1 MIACFGKTAKCY
13 YAGYCGYITHAV
25 AGTEF
30 PSLYIHVYIS
40 ALLSLPAFFPALQTY
55 YGVNSTLSVR
65 RPSYKNNVCGFHH
78 FLWRFPTD
86 IIDTLITG
94 VFLIPLFNMNE
105 LYRVPVYPFA
115 TFLCTYTH
123 LKMPC
128 RHMPW
133 IIDLVENFIV
143 YKTIKPIHT
152 ILVFHWLGSMSSAC
166 YHVER
171 SYFCHRMQ
179 YIAQAEQWISISN
192 TGTLEKTSDKN
203 RLPNFCT

>member
-1 MIACFGKTAKCY
+1 MFWKNSQMLL
-13 YAGYCGYITHAV
+13 CGLLWVYNPCSGWYWV
-25 AGTEF
+25 
-30 PSLYIHVYIS
+30 SLFVYIYIAIVIAS
-40 ALLSLPAFFPALQTY
+40 CIFFPALQTY
-55 YGVNSTLSVR
+55 YGVNSTLSVDLHTKIMFVAFIIF
-65 RPSYKNNVCGFHH
+65 SGDSLLIF
-78 FLWRFPTD
+78 
-86 IIDTLITG
+86 IDTLITG

-192 TGTLEKTSDKN
+192 TGTLEKTRDKN

>member
-1 MIACFGKTAKCY
+1 MFWKNSQMLL
-13 YAGYCGYITHAV
+13 CGLLWVYNPCSGWYWV
-25 AGTEF
+25 
-30 PSLYIHVYIS
+30 SLFVYIYRHCYRF
-40 ALLSLPAFFPALQTY
+40 LHFFSGATNVLW
-55 YGVNSTLSVR
+55 GLFNSFR

-123 LKMPC
+123 LKLPC

>member
-30 PSLYIHVYIS
+30 PSLYIYIAIVIAS
-40 ALLSLPAFFPALQTY
+40 CIFFPALQTY
-55 YGVNSTLSVR
+55 YGVNSTLSVDLHTKIMFVAFIIF
-65 RPSYKNNVCGFHH
+65 SGDSLLIF
-78 FLWRFPTD
+78 
-86 IIDTLITG
+86 IDTLITG
-94 VFLIPLFNMNE
+94 VFLIPLYNMNE

-179 YIAQAEQWISISN
+179 YIAEAEQWISISN
-192 TGTLEKTSDKN
+192 TGTLEKTRDKN

>member
-1 MIACFGKTAKCY
+1 MFWKNSQMLLCGLLWVYNPCSGWYWVSLFVYIYQHCY
-13 YAGYCGYITHAV
+13 RSLHFFRRYKRTMGLIQL
-25 AGTEF
+25 F
-30 PSLYIHVYIS
+30 PSVDLHTKIMFAAFIIFS
-40 ALLSLPAFFPALQTY
+40 GDSLLIF
-55 YGVNSTLSVR
+55 
-65 RPSYKNNVCGFHH
+65 
-78 FLWRFPTD
+78 
-86 IIDTLITG
+86 IDTLITG
-94 VFLIPLFNMNE
+94 VFLIPFLIWMNYVE
-105 LYRVPVYPFA
+105 FQSTPLQHFS
-115 TFLCTYTH
+115 CTYTH

-179 YIAQAEQWISISN
+179 YIAEAEQWISISN

>member
-1 MIACFGKTAKCY
+1 MFWKNSQMLL
-13 YAGYCGYITHAV
+13 CGLLWVYNPCSGWYWV
-25 AGTEF
+25 
-30 PSLYIHVYIS
+30 SLFVYIYIAIVIAS
-40 ALLSLPAFFPALQTY
+40 CIFFPALQTY
-55 YGVNSTLSVR
+55 YGVNSTLSVDLHTKIMFVAFIIF
-65 RPSYKNNVCGFHH
+65 SGDSLLIF
-78 FLWRFPTD
+78 
-86 IIDTLITG
+86 IDTLITG
-94 VFLIPLFNMNE
+94 VFLIPFLIWMNYIE
-105 LYRVPVYPFA
+105 FQSTPLQHFS
-115 TFLCTYTH
+115 CTYTH